1 MKKLL
6 VLFLLVV
13 GYNSYSQKPPLVQK
27 FKERGPIMMW
37 FESNPK
43 PHTRGEYLPKPHT
56 RGEYLVEAGKLK
68 NLSLTIL
75 GITSSTS
82 ALILTQPSNTIAEY
96 NNKARIAGLVSL
108 LGGGI
113 SLGLQIKSNNMLIK
127 AGLVTQD

>member
-1 MKKLL
+1 MSKLL

-27 FKERGPIMMW
+27 FKERGPVMMW
-37 FESNPK
+37 ANSPQDTVGLLDAYI
-43 PHTRGEYLPKPHT
+43 PTQQDSYLTK
-56 RGEYLVEAGKLK
+56 AGKLK

-127 AGLVTQD
+127 AGLATQP